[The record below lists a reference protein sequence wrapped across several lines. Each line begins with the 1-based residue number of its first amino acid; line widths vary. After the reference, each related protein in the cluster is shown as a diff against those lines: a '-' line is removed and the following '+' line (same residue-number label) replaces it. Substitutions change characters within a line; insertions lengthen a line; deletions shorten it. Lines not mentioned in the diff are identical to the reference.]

1 MLNPSTRSH
10 KTSFARRS
18 RGPVVLALLAS
29 GFWVALASASE
40 PDMLVTNA
48 SFESTGRLQ
57 VAYSLAYSEDAG
69 ATCVASPTS
78 PVTVTI
84 STGGSLRAEPSVLEF
99 DACDEHQNVVFTAD
113 SGGSHDVLAE
123 ITSGPAKGLLVSPGL
138 IFMTVF
144 DGPARP
150 AAVAAATSGD
160 TTAPEWA
167 CDPPGADARWHGDNL
182 TLACRAWDTESGLSL
197 WTPAFFTLATSAAE
211 TEETSDADTGMEIL
225 CDVAGNCTLAGNL
238 RGFNVDIRGPERIRI
253 DGPIRESDSFTWG
266 RVPPNLHTCT
276 AADFGSGMSHC
287 TVEGY
292 STDVGSHVLFAVATD
307 RMGNSDYKNLFY
319 RVEPWTLSL
328 GDGLTT
334 DPDRP
339 LAVAPGNVVT
349 IPFEIFAGPTGADE
363 QTSVSV
369 VRAISRRLVSCE
381 HGFPISGSM
390 PLDQGV
396 VSRDTDSD
404 RFHLTWRAPASGGC
418 HDLSIDVID
427 GDRHTLRLVV
437 AGDPR

>member
-10 KTSFARRS
+10 KKSFAKRS
-18 RGPVVLALLAS
+18 RGPVVLALLVS

-69 ATCVASPTS
+69 ATCVASPAS

-123 ITSGPAKGLLVSPGL
+123 ITSGPAEGLLVSPGL
-138 IFMTVF
+138 IYMTGF

-150 AAVAAATSGD
+150 AAVAAANSGD
-160 TTAPEWA
+160 TTAPQWA
-167 CDPPGADARWHGDNL
+167 CDPPGADDAWHGDNI

-253 DGPIRESDSFTWG
+253 DGPISESDSFIWG
-266 RVPPNLHTCT
+266 RVPPNLHACT

-287 TVEGY
+287 TIDGY
-292 STDVGSHVLFAVATD
+292 STDIGTHALFAVATD

-328 GDGLTT
+328 GGGFTT
-334 DPDRP
+334 EPARARRV
-339 LAVAPGNVVT
+339 AVGSDVE
-349 IPFEIFAGPTGADE
+349 IPFEIFAGPQGTDE
-363 QTSVSV
+363 QRDPSV
-369 VRAISRRLVSCE
+369 VSAISRRLVSCE
-381 HGFPISGSM
+381 HGFPISGSL
-390 PLDQGV
+390 PLDLV
-396 VSRDTDSD
+396 ALSRDSESD
-404 RFHLTWRAPASGGC
+404 RFLLTWRAPASGGC

-427 GDRHTLRLVV
+427 GDRRTVRVKV
-437 AGDPR
+437 GG